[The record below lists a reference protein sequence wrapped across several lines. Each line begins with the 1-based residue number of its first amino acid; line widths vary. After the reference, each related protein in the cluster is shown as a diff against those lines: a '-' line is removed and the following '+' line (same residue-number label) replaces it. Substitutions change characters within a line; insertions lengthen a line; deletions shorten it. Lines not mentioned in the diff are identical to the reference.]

1 MKARQVIGGA
11 AFTPDTLKVIYEA
24 FDAAWAEVGP
34 DVSRRAQ
41 AIEAARQSL
50 AAITLSIAAAGPVDR
65 DAIKAAAVQAFRRK
79 HQLAG
84 P

>member
-1 MKARQVIGGA
+1 MKARQLIGGA
-11 AFTPDTLKVIYEA
+11 AFTPDLLKVVYEA

-34 DVSRRAQ
+34 DVSRRA
-41 AIEAARQSL
+41 EAVETARQSL
-50 AAITLSIAAAGPVDR
+50 ATITLSIATAGPIDR
-65 DAIKAAAVQAFRRK
+65 DAIKAAAVRAFRRK